1 MAPLPQLLTVTVTS
15 NTQELQA
22 GLRFAG
28 EHYLFLGGHYMSLSK
43 ILLILA
49 LICFILDALA
59 GRMKFRAPFGLLPG
73 GLALWVASILF

>member
-1 MAPLPQLLTVTVTS
+1 
-15 NTQELQA
+15 
-22 GLRFAG
+22 
-28 EHYLFLGGHYMSLSK
+28 MSLSK